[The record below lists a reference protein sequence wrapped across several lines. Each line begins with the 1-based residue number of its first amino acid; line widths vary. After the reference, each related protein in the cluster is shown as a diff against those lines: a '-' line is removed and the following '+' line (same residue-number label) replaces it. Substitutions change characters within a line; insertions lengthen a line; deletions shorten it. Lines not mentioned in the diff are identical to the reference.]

1 MGGYLHWNIT
11 DAAMQG
17 VPLANRFW
25 SLVSISRLSLSFLTR
40 WLALSWSPYN
50 ATLVYEELGL
60 PRVCLATDGCSL
72 AEFGLSTQLGSR
84 LLYKPTWACEEVLRS
99 RRKCENVLW
108 HPVKDRECLAAFL
121 ENIPQDVYDSPRHS
135 CVGSRRRRA
144 STRPVPPEVVWI
156 GSSTGSRRVVLPEHR
171 REWSKF
177 SEGNYGPGLR
187 HLGTRNGSFFN
198 YG

>member
-1 MGGYLHWNIT
+1 MSRAELRQLT

-84 LLYKPTWACEEVLRS
+84 LLYKPTWACEEVLRFS
-99 RRKCENVLW
+99 LVEVIA
-108 HPVKDRECLAAFL
+108 HIIPVAIVQQKQHT
-121 ENIPQDVYDSPRHS
+121 IIQSVY
-135 CVGSRRRRA
+135 
-144 STRPVPPEVVWI
+144 
-156 GSSTGSRRVVLPEHR
+156 
-171 REWSKF
+171 
-177 SEGNYGPGLR
+177 
-187 HLGTRNGSFFN
+187 
-198 YG
+198 